1 MQVVVQ
7 GRSGR
12 STLYGDAET
21 YVLME
26 PGEDEQFVTAEEL
39 QEKLKVIIHSIS
51 GDVGVCLESF
61 PVSDVVPLCTI
72 FMLADMVARLAG

>member
-1 MQVVVQ
+1 MQIVVH

-12 STLYGDAET
+12 SAMYGDAET

-39 QEKLKVIIHSIS
+39 QEKLKVLSHTNI
-51 GDVGVCLESF
+51 
-61 PVSDVVPLCTI
+61 
-72 FMLADMVARLAG
+72 